1 MSSFHIILPS
11 NSSMELYTE
20 NKISHFTTQLQHP
33 FRVFQPYEV
42 GLAEI
47 TFDHCW
53 DLDLGFL
60 TYFLYKKMA
69 FFQKLK
75 SKLFIKMAPV
85 LVS

>member
-1 MSSFHIILPS
+1 MSSFHITLPS
-11 NSSMELYTE
+11 NSSMDLYSE

-53 DLDLGFL
+53 DLELGFL
-60 TYFLYKKMA
+60 TYF
-69 FFQKLK
+69 FQKK
-75 SKLFIKMAPV
+75 KWHFFKN
-85 LVS
+85 